1 VKPQRI
7 RNKFRHAAPSRLPR
21 GAAVSA
27 AILAAA
33 ATGGIL
39 LSQTPSQAQ
48 PQGRSTISRA
58 EMARDTVS
66 KASRSEVRTVAVP
79 APSTPAQAPAPAP
92 STPAPAPST
101 PGQPPAPAQPPAPVP
116 PPTPPPA
123 PAQPPTPPP
132 APAQPP
138 TPPPSKVLDYQ
149 FQLQPNYYYC
159 GPAATRIALSTS
171 GRALSQDEIARK
183 LGTTTSGT
191 NSANDTTRGL
201 NSVLGGNVYQT
212 RSIPGPSATPA
223 QMDQLQAD
231 VVSAINNGRGLV
243 TNIVHSVT
251 DTNGG
256 WHTYDGGHYVAVVGY
271 QDNGRVVKIADPAN
285 SNGDGTYWV
294 TTINLANWIATHGY
308 SF

>member
-79 APSTPAQAPAPAP
+79 APSIPAQA
-92 STPAPAPST
+92 PAPAPST

-116 PPTPPPA
+116 PPM
-123 PAQPPTPPP
+123 PPP

-159 GPAATRIALSTS
+159 GPAATRIALSAS
-171 GRALSQDEIARK
+171 GHTLSQDEIAGK
-183 LGTTTSGT
+183 LGTDTGGT
-191 NSANDTTRGL
+191 DSALDTTRVL
-201 NSVLGGNVYQT
+201 NSVIGGNVYQT
-212 RSIPGPSATPA
+212 RSIPGPGATPA

-231 VVSAINNGRGLV
+231 VVQAISNGRVLV
-243 TNIVHSVT
+243 TNIVHSAT
-251 DTNGG
+251 DTAGV
-256 WHTYDGGHYVAVVGY
+256 WHAYDGGHYVTVVGY
-271 QDNGRVVKIADPAN
+271 KDDGRTVKVADPAN
-285 SNGDGTYWV
+285 RNGDGTYWV